1 MSWTVK
7 IYVLIVFLFKES
19 FQQTTDSVLL
29 TVDGGWSSWA
39 DSNPCS
45 VTCGSGSIF
54 RLRTCTNPAPQ
65 NGGKTCEGLPFER
78 HACNKGPCPV
88 DGGWSPWKPFSACSA
103 TCGKAFHTSTR
114 LCNKPAPLNGGKPCV
129 GNASDTQLCRDL
141 PLCAIDGQWSNWSA
155 YSECSVNCGHG
166 TKNRTRVCNNP
177 APKYGGLDCAGN
189 ASEVIGCSAKQC
201 PVDGGWSAWVTAGSG
216 CSVTCGRGSK
226 IRIRTCSNPAPV
238 NGGRDCPGAVYDS
251 TSCLLKECPVNGGW
265 TRWSPFTPCTTTCG
279 VGYQTSTRTCT
290 NPSPQFGG
298 QPCTGNN
305 NDTRVCPNQPLCPVD
320 GGWSPWKP
328 YSSCSAT
335 CGFGSQTSTRECNS
349 PAPENGGK
357 PCEGNTTN
365 TRPCTDLSPCETTI
379 LTTLST
385 RKPEATKPSTQTT
398 ETSERQT
405 TAIETLPTETST
417 VSSTTMS
424 SSGLLTT
431 DITTRTESVTS
442 QEQIVTTTAQT
453 ETSHMSVSQ
462 VTHVTYPETS
472 FITSETRVSEF
483 TTVSTILPTTSKS
496 SEEFNKPKLGM
507 VVVSFAVYIDKNFD
521 DKLLDPSSTT
531 YKETGKMVLEV
542 LTERFKNTPGF
553 LMVVINGFSYGSI
566 RVNYTVGLSGEALS
580 TDDKVRAVKDH
591 LLSKA
596 TKWTPNE
603 PVFSGFPVNTVKT
616 NTDASKQDIS
626 AVLSTE
632 RKAAC
637 ACPLDGYFCDF
648 REGGAMCVNQCTGFR
663 CGPHGSCLVDAD
675 TKLPK
680 CYCKQF
686 KNSKLV
692 YYGDKCE
699 KTKELDSV
707 EPIGGESDN
716 LTLIGVTAGVGGG
729 LFLFITVA
737 VICVCRKIHEQ
748 KKQLK
753 STVSYSNQSSLC
765 HLDQLEHN
773 KGAKENFYSKA
784 THNPLYQDNNDVRA
798 STNAEQIVRIFL
810 HVEPEKSRGMSMHS
824 VGSIRTSRSGED
836 PHVYMIGDRTDLET
850 HNFQSTEKQ
859 SRTPLEDEAET
870 YNVHNESS

>member
-1 MSWTVK
+1 M
-7 IYVLIVFLFKES
+7 
-19 FQQTTDSVLL
+19 
-29 TVDGGWSSWA
+29 
-39 DSNPCS
+39 
-45 VTCGSGSIF
+45 
-54 RLRTCTNPAPQ
+54 
-65 NGGKTCEGLPFER
+65 
-78 HACNKGPCPV
+78 
-88 DGGWSPWKPFSACSA
+88 
-103 TCGKAFHTSTR
+103 
-114 LCNKPAPLNGGKPCV
+114 
-129 GNASDTQLCRDL
+129 
-141 PLCAIDGQWSNWSA
+141 
-155 YSECSVNCGHG
+155 
-166 TKNRTRVCNNP
+166 
-177 APKYGGLDCAGN
+177 
-189 ASEVIGCSAKQC
+189 
-201 PVDGGWSAWVTAGSG
+201 
-216 CSVTCGRGSK
+216 
-226 IRIRTCSNPAPV
+226 
-238 NGGRDCPGAVYDS
+238 
-251 TSCLLKECPVNGGW
+251 
-265 TRWSPFTPCTTTCG
+265 
-279 VGYQTSTRTCT
+279 
-290 NPSPQFGG
+290 
-298 QPCTGNN
+298 
-305 NDTRVCPNQPLCPVD
+305 
-320 GGWSPWKP
+320 
-328 YSSCSAT
+328 
-335 CGFGSQTSTRECNS
+335 
-349 PAPENGGK
+349 
-357 PCEGNTTN
+357 
-365 TRPCTDLSPCETTI
+365 
-379 LTTLST
+379 
-385 RKPEATKPSTQTT
+385 
-398 ETSERQT
+398 
-405 TAIETLPTETST
+405 
-417 VSSTTMS
+417 SSTTMS

-431 DITTRTESVTS
+431 DITTRTVPVTS

-453 ETSHMSVSQ
+453 ETSQMSVSQ
-462 VTHVTYPETS
+462 VTYVTYPETS
-472 FITSETRVSEF
+472 FITSQTRVSDV

-580 TDDKVRAVKDH
+580 TDDKVRSVKDH

-784 THNPLYQDNNDVRA
+784 THNPLYQDNDDVRA

-810 HVEPEKSRGMSMHS
+810 HVEPEKSRSMSMHS
-824 VGSIRTSRSGED
+824 VGSIRTSRIGED
-836 PHVYMIGDRTDLET
+836 PHVYMIGDRRDVES

-870 YNVHNESS
+870 YNVHDESS

>member
-1 MSWTVK
+1 M
-7 IYVLIVFLFKES
+7 
-19 FQQTTDSVLL
+19 
-29 TVDGGWSSWA
+29 
-39 DSNPCS
+39 
-45 VTCGSGSIF
+45 
-54 RLRTCTNPAPQ
+54 
-65 NGGKTCEGLPFER
+65 
-78 HACNKGPCPV
+78 
-88 DGGWSPWKPFSACSA
+88 
-103 TCGKAFHTSTR
+103 
-114 LCNKPAPLNGGKPCV
+114 
-129 GNASDTQLCRDL
+129 
-141 PLCAIDGQWSNWSA
+141 
-155 YSECSVNCGHG
+155 
-166 TKNRTRVCNNP
+166 
-177 APKYGGLDCAGN
+177 
-189 ASEVIGCSAKQC
+189 
-201 PVDGGWSAWVTAGSG
+201 
-216 CSVTCGRGSK
+216 
-226 IRIRTCSNPAPV
+226 
-238 NGGRDCPGAVYDS
+238 
-251 TSCLLKECPVNGGW
+251 
-265 TRWSPFTPCTTTCG
+265 
-279 VGYQTSTRTCT
+279 
-290 NPSPQFGG
+290 
-298 QPCTGNN
+298 
-305 NDTRVCPNQPLCPVD
+305 
-320 GGWSPWKP
+320 
-328 YSSCSAT
+328 
-335 CGFGSQTSTRECNS
+335 
-349 PAPENGGK
+349 
-357 PCEGNTTN
+357 
-365 TRPCTDLSPCETTI
+365 
-379 LTTLST
+379 TTLST
-385 RKPEATKPSTQTT
+385 MKPEATKPPIQTT
-398 ETSERQT
+398 KTSERQT
-405 TAIETLPTETST
+405 TAIETLPTEITT

-431 DITTRTESVTS
+431 DVTTRTESVTS

-531 YKETGKMVLEV
+531 YKETGEMVLEV
-542 LTERFKNTPGF
+542 LTERFRNTPGF

-580 TDDKVRAVKDH
+580 TDDKVRSVKDH

-596 TKWTPNE
+596 TEWTPNE
-603 PVFSGFPVNTVKT
+603 PVFSGFPVNTGKT
-616 NTDASKQDIS
+616 NTDASKQDIL

-686 KNSKLV
+686 KTSKLV

-753 STVSYSNQSSLC
+753 STVSYSNRSSLC

-784 THNPLYQDNNDVRA
+784 THNPLYQDNDDVRA

-810 HVEPEKSRGMSMHS
+810 HVEPEKSRSMSMHS

-836 PHVYMIGDRTDLET
+836 PHVYMIGDRRDLES